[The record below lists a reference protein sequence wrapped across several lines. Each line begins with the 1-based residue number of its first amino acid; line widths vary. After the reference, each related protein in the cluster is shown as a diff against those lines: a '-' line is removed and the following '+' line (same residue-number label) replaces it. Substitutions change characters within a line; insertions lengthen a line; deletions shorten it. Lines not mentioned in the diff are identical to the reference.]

1 MGVELAVAA
10 GLSAYG
16 AYQSSKAQKS
26 GSDAQSAAI
35 AAQMAQNQRNFETA
49 KGYLSPYATS
59 GQSAYQQALAG
70 SGALGAGAQQQY
82 MNAFTGGPYLTGMQT
97 QAGNALN
104 SQYAA
109 TGHSP
114 YGGNATKALFDQ
126 DAYLWNQ
133 AYQQQLQ
140 YLYTGSGQG
149 IQAAGGIMSGTG
161 AQAQTGNQLTGMQVG
176 VIGQQAQNQA
186 NMYSNVFGTAAKTV
200 GGLPA
205 GSISS
210 AFGSLTA

>member
-1 MGVELAVAA
+1 LAAY
-10 GLSAYG
+10 SAYS
-16 AYQSSKAQKS
+16 ANQAQKK

-70 SGALGAGAQQQY
+70 SGALGTEAQQQY
-82 MNAFTGGPYLTGMQT
+82 MNAFTGGPYLTAMQT

-114 YGGNATKALFDQ
+114 YGGNAVNALYAQ
-126 DAYLWNQ
+126 NANLWNQ

-140 YLYTGSGQG
+140 NLYTGSGQG

-161 AQAQTGNQLTGMQVG
+161 AQAQAGNQLTGMQSNVL
-176 VIGQQAQNQA
+176 GQQAQNNATMYQ
-186 NMYSNVFGTAAKTV
+186 NMFGTAAKTV
-200 GGLPA
+200 SGLPA